1 MKTLTTRLL
10 QWFLYGTGVLLTVV
24 SLGLR
29 TWTLASFAL
38 LAFLMGYQYGRARSA
53 AAAPEDSRRL
63 RLLAFAAQVV
73 GMGALAWTTQ
83 LWWLFLPCV
92 ILLYGGHQIAYRT
105 RSRQPW
111 VLRIGGF
118 VLLHG
123 VFAWMFFGMFSGQPY
138 PQAQA
143 AMLATVAVS
152 GALRNRMNLFS
163 GIGLGV
169 ANLYVA
175 ATLARDMSFLG
186 FLAAFV
192 ALLLAFLWRADDE
205 DGLKANP
212 IVLRASHPSP
222 RSGIV
227 ARLPGGITTRATIAL
242 TVTATL
248 FFVFTP
254 RFAGHPLVP
263 PFTLNA
269 PIQSAPTGQIIN
281 PAVPLVQ
288 VAGSLNTASSDYYHG
303 FSGTLDLSYRS
314 GLSSDIM
321 MYVRSPAPS
330 YWRSHAYDTYDGR
343 TWRLAD
349 ESIEP
354 IPLDGRTFTLDTF
367 SFRRDELFAQTYQIV
382 RPLPNLIFT
391 AGRPVQL
398 YLAATEIARD
408 TAGGIRIGEALAP
421 NTVYSVISVEN
432 RRDAETLRAAGNGYP
447 DAIVERYLQL
457 PHSVT
462 ERTRELATALANGQP
477 TSYDIAKAV
486 ETYLRAN
493 YAYTY
498 FPPPQPP
505 GSDAVDVFLFED
517 RRGMCALYA
526 SSMAVMLRTLDI
538 PARVVAG
545 FGTGDFNAFTNLYEV
560 RADDA
565 HAWVEVYFLDVGWV
579 PFEPTAGWNGDP
591 QTGGVQRWLFT
602 GALGNLELPSIPTEQ
617 IASTGLSILS
627 AVMPW
632 LLLTLVGAALVLVW
646 RRLRPRFAFARQ
658 LRAQRRTAHT
668 FANHPARKAIFAH
681 YRRAQRAL
689 KLKRVP
695 SETAQEQAQ
704 AAPELTELAMLVDV
718 AAYRPAPP
726 GQDELARAKRWR
738 LSRR

>member
-1 MKTLTTRLL
+1 MKTLTTRIL
-10 QWFLYGTGVLLTVV
+10 QLFLYGTGILLTVV

-38 LAFLMGYQYGRARSA
+38 LAFLMGYQYGRARAA

-73 GMGALAWTTQ
+73 GMSALAWTTQ

-92 ILLYGGHQIAYRT
+92 ALLYGGHQIAYRT
-105 RSRQPW
+105 RAKQPW

-118 VLLHG
+118 VLLHM
-123 VFAWMFFGMFSGQPY
+123 VFAWMFLGMFSGQPY

-143 AMLATVAVS
+143 AMLAMVAVS
-152 GALRNRMNLFS
+152 AALRNRMNLFS
-163 GIGLGV
+163 GIGLGM

-175 ATLARDMSFLG
+175 ATLARDMSFLL

-205 DGLKANP
+205 DGLKASP
-212 IVLRASHPSP
+212 VILRISQHP
-222 RSGIV
+222 RSGIM
-227 ARLPGGITTRATIAL
+227 AWLPGGMATRAILAL
-242 TVTATL
+242 LTTTALL
-248 FFVFTP
+248 FVLTP

-288 VAGSLNTASSDYYHG
+288 VAGSLNTASGDYYHG

-330 YWRSHAYDTYDGR
+330 YWRSHAYDTYEGR
-343 TWRLAD
+343 TWTLAD
-349 ESIEP
+349 ESIER
-354 IPLDGRTFTLDTF
+354 IPLEGPTFTLDTF

-408 TAGGIRIGEALAP
+408 TAGSIRIGEALAP

-432 RRDAETLRAAGNGYP
+432 RRDAEVLRTAGRNYP
-447 DAIVERYLQL
+447 DAILQRYLQL
-457 PHSVT
+457 PDSIT
-462 ERTRELATALANGQP
+462 ERTRELAATLADGQP
-477 TSYDIAKAV
+477 TPYDAAKAI
-486 ETYLRAN
+486 ETYLRTN

-526 SSMAVMLRTLDI
+526 SSMAVMLRTVGI

-545 FGTGDFNAFTNLYEV
+545 FGTGDFNTFTNLYEV

-565 HAWVEVYFLDVGWV
+565 HAWVEVYFPDVGWV

-591 QTGGVQRWLFT
+591 QTGVVQRWLFT
-602 GALGNLELPSIPTEQ
+602 GALGNLELPPIPTEQ
-617 IASTGLSILS
+617 IASAGLSVLS
-627 AVMPW
+627 ALMPW
-632 LLLTLVGAALVLVW
+632 LLLALLGAALYLVW
-646 RRLRPRFAFARQ
+646 RRVRPRFTFALQR
-658 LRAQRRTAHT
+658 RAQRRSAHVFT
-668 FANHPARKAIFAH
+668 QHPARKTILAQ
-681 YRRAQRAL
+681 YRRAQRVL
-689 KLKRVP
+689 RLKRAA
-695 SETAQEQAQ
+695 SQTAQEQAH

-726 GQDELARAKRWR
+726 NEDELARAKRWR
-738 LSRR
+738 QPQK